1 MNDPEMWALIVGFFL
16 PPIIAVIQKASWSD
30 SVRAIVAF
38 LACTIAS
45 LGTLY
50 FSGSVDAWANTP
62 KVFLLVMVTT
72 IATYQGFWKP
82 TGVAGAI
89 ERNILP

>member
-38 LACTIAS
+38 LA
-45 LGTLY
+45 
-50 FSGSVDAWANTP
+50 
-62 KVFLLVMVTT
+62 
-72 IATYQGFWKP
+72 
-82 TGVAGAI
+82 
-89 ERNILP
+89 